1 MRTEILQGLRGG
13 TALGDFDG
21 SANVSA
27 DDDTTD

>member
-1 MRTEILQGLRGG
+1 MRTEILQGLCSG
-13 TALGDFDG
+13 TALGDFYG